1 MKKVFAS
8 LLLCAA
14 VSLSAKAQYSNE
26 KMKIGDKA
34 PELAYENPQG
44 KKISLAEINKGRIV
58 LLDFWASWCGPCRR
72 SNPSLV
78 SLYNH
83 YKSKTFKNA
92 KNGFTVVS
100 VSLDKAKDA
109 WLNAIESDKLAW
121 PYHMCDFGAWQSQAA
136 AAYGVQ
142 FIPQAFLIG
151 TDGKIIGKYN
161 SAEEAESDL
170 KKLTK

>member
-14 VSLSAKAQYSNE
+14 VSLSAQAQYTNT
-26 KMKIGDKA
+26 KMNIGDKA

-72 SNPSLV
+72 SNPGLV
-78 SLYNH
+78 KLYNQ

-100 VSLDKAKDA
+100 VSLDKDKGA
-109 WLNAIESDKLAW
+109 WMKAIESDKLSWA
-121 PYHMCDFGAWQSQAA
+121 YHMCDFGAWQSPAA
-136 AAYGVQ
+136 ATYGVQ

-161 SAEEAESDL
+161 SSEEAEADL
-170 KKLTK
+170 KKLAK